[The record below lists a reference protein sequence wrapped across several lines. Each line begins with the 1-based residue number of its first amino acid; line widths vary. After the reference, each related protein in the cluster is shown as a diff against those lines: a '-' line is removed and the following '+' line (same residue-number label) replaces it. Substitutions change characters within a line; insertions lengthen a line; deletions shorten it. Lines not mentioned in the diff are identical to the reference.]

1 MPAAKLTPEI
11 AEIRNVPLGQDVLS
25 PPSHSAFSTPIE
37 LLEFVVK
44 LRDLSGGKPVGFK
57 LCVGKR
63 REFLAIAK
71 AMVKTGITPDFIT
84 VDGAEGGTGAAP
96 LEFTNHLGAPLM
108 ESLIFVHNSLVGFS
122 IRDRIRVLSGG
133 KITSAF
139 HLIKHLALGADACN
153 SARAMMMALGCIQAL
168 KCNSN
173 HCPVGVTT
181 QRPELVARGDADS
194 LRADGACVSD
204 TEPIGGLIF

>member
-1 MPAAKLTPEI
+1 
-11 AEIRNVPLGQDVLS
+11 
-25 PPSHSAFSTPIE
+25 
-37 LLEFVVK
+37 
-44 LRDLSGGKPVGFK
+44 
-57 LCVGKR
+57 
-63 REFLAIAK
+63 
-71 AMVKTGITPDFIT
+71 
-84 VDGAEGGTGAAP
+84 
-96 LEFTNHLGAPLM
+96 M

-181 QRPELVARGDADS
+181 QRPELVAG
-194 LRADGACVSD
+194 LVVSD
-204 TEPIGGLIF
+204 KSRRVAGYHREMIKSTSEFLGAMGISEPADLHPWHIMRRTAATETRHYGEIHEFLQDGQLLNENDLPASFKRAVLAASPESFTHARPD